1 MTMLQANN
9 ISFSIQGTSILR
21 NVSLEVN
28 PGEIV
33 ALLGQ
38 NGSGKTTFIDKE

>member
-9 ISFSIQGTSILR
+9 ISLSIQGTSILR

-28 PGEIV
+28 PREIV
-33 ALLGQ
+33 AL
-38 NGSGKTTFIDKE
+38 